1 MKSQRVK
8 PSVPGLAVHGLLVLA
23 ATLAGCE
30 PGERTEPVDDPG
42 RVGTSA
48 MFRLAD
54 EPMVSIGVTGG
65 QEEQELFEV
74 AGAARLADGSIVVYE
89 SGAFRLQKFGPDG
102 EHVWSRGQ
110 PGEGP
115 GDFANFAQLLVPC
128 ASEQTIMIYEI
139 YNLRTTVF
147 DGEGT
152 LLRTF
157 PLEFQGSS
165 AYDITCAPGGRLV
178 FSGWGHER
186 PSEPGPYRTTAD
198 MAFADGSEVAILR
211 EGVPAEDRLATA
223 NSAGILTGS
232 APGIWSRK
240 LRFAATDEGVWLGT
254 GDDYEMEFVDWTGTT
269 TRTMRWEGPELTVT
283 QMRVDA
289 YREAVSDSFARGL
302 DFRARTNPGQ
312 VGSSDWQQRFER
324 RWERD
329 QEALPPAFPA
339 YDRVVLGDDGV
350 LWIEDFPRPGE
361 PSEWFVLD
369 EDGQRTRSLT
379 VPPGITLLDIGADW
393 VLVTYRDEMDV
404 ERVALYSLVE
414 N

>member
-1 MKSQRVK
+1 MKNRRVK
-8 PSVPGLAVHGLLVLA
+8 TRVSGLAVHGLLLIA
-23 ATLAGCE
+23 PTLAGCGS
-30 PGERTEPVDDPG
+30 GERIEPAADVQPAS
-42 RVGTSA
+42 SA

-54 EPMVSIGVTGG
+54 QPMVTIGVTGG
-65 QEEQELFEV
+65 REEQELFEV

-89 SGAFRLQKFGPDG
+89 SGAFRLQRFGPDG
-102 EHVWSRGQ
+102 EHLWSRGQ

-128 ASEQTIMIYEI
+128 ASEQSIVMNDR
-139 YNLRTTVF
+139 YNQRITVLDGDGNVLRTHPFT
-147 DGEGT
+147 
-152 LLRTF
+152 
-157 PLEFQGSS
+157 FQGSMP
-165 AYDITCAPGGRLV
+165 YDITCAPGGRLV
-178 FSGWGHER
+178 FSGWGREL

-198 MAFADGSEVAILR
+198 MGFADSSEVTVLR
-211 EGVPAEDRLATA
+211 EGVQAEDRLATA
-223 NSAGILTGS
+223 NSAGMLTGS

-254 GDDYEMEFVDWTGTT
+254 GDDYEIEFLDWTGATT
-269 TRTMRWEGPELTVT
+269 GTLRWEGPDLAVT
-283 QMRVDA
+283 QMHVDA

-312 VGSSDWQQRFER
+312 VSSRDWQQRFER

-339 YDRVVLGDDGV
+339 YDRVLLGDDGV

-361 PSEWFVLD
+361 PSAWFVLD
-369 EDGQRTRSLT
+369 EEAERVRSLT

-393 VLVTYRDEMDV
+393 VLVTYRDAMDV
-404 ERVALYSLVE
+404 EMVASYSLVE